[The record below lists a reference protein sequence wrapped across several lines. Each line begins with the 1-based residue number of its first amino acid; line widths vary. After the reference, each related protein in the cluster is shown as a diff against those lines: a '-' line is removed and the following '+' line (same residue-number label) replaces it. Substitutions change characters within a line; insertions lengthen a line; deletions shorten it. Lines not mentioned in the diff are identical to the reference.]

1 MADTISKT
9 TRISTQQSISAHN
22 PEYDQAFLTWV
33 KCRDVL
39 KVKNIKDKG
48 VEYLP
53 KLDGQDDNAYEA
65 YKDRACPYPAVRRTI
80 NGMSGMVFMKDLVID
95 GLPEKLNYIKDDVT
109 FTGIPLIG
117 LSKSAFYETMG
128 LGRVGLLTDHTEKNA
143 PEQRPYI
150 TMYQAEQIINWRQ
163 ERQFGKMTTI
173 LVVLSE
179 WYNDVDP
186 ADPFVIN
193 YGEQYRV
200 LELVMEDENGNPVST
215 PRYRH
220 RLYRV
225 ELEDD
230 PAHPGEKKA
239 VFYLHQEIWP
249 DRNGKPLDFIPFV
262 VIGSEAVGWDLQDS
276 PVEDMADVVLS
287 HYRNSADLENGRH
300 WCGIPQPYLAGF
312 PEKDEYKIGGNEIW
326 ISSNAQATAGM
337 LEFTGQGLTPL
348 ENAMKEKE
356 DKLAILGMRLLE
368 SQKKTAEVAETLRI
382 RMLADV
388 STLQSVVR
396 TISQGLTVAVNWA
409 IWWASAA
416 GQEATVILNL
426 DYDES
431 LLTSQDLLALTTLWQ
446 NDGISHLTLYEN
458 LQSGEITR
466 EGVTF
471 EEELEQIQ
479 TEKEERENLNRK
491 MNPQLFDENGNP
503 IAPPMPVVDPNNPDG
518 NPPPAEG
525 QPVDGNQGA

>member
-1 MADTISKT
+1 MTYTPNLEAIMADTISKT

-230 PAHPGEKKA
+230 QLTQEKRKLYSICTRKYGQIVMASHLISFHLLSLDLRLFAGICRTHQSKTWLMWSSATIAIQQTWRMAGIGA
-239 VFYLHQEIWP
+239 VFHNHTW
-249 DRNGKPLDFIPFV
+249 
-262 VIGSEAVGWDLQDS
+262 QDS
-276 PVEDMADVVLS
+276 QRRMNT
-287 HYRNSADLENGRH
+287 R
-300 WCGIPQPYLAGF
+300 LA
-312 PEKDEYKIGGNEIW
+312 
-326 ISSNAQATAGM
+326 
-337 LEFTGQGLTPL
+337 
-348 ENAMKEKE
+348 AMKS
-356 DKLAILGMRLLE
+356 G
-368 SQKKTAEVAETLRI
+368 
-382 RMLADV
+382 
-388 STLQSVVR
+388 
-396 TISQGLTVAVNWA
+396 
-409 IWWASAA
+409 SAA
-416 GQEATVILNL
+416 M
-426 DYDES
+426 
-431 LLTSQDLLALTTLWQ
+431 
-446 NDGISHLTLYEN
+446 H
-458 LQSGEITR
+458 
-466 EGVTF
+466 
-471 EEELEQIQ
+471 
-479 TEKEERENLNRK
+479 K
-491 MNPQLFDENGNP
+491 PQQ
-503 IAPPMPVVDPNNPDG
+503 VCWSSPDK
-518 NPPPAEG
+518 A
-525 QPVDGNQGA
+525 